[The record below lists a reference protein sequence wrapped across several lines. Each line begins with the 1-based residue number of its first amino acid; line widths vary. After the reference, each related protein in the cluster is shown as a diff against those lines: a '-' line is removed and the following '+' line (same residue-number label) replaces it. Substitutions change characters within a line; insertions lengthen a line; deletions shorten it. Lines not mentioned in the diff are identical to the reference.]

1 MLVRS
6 VGTIEGV
13 IEQLCPELNLFQQI
27 TDRVMERMR
36 KSFDVG
42 QELIS
47 AGKDVLELT
56 KKMQRM
62 PGMAYDALNNAV
74 KGRLKLNFELTGYE
88 EILKSLGDT
97 AKSVVLALFACVL
110 FVGSAILST
119 ADIQPKTPGG
129 QPLVAAA
136 GRVLHRPGNLYHQ
149 THVKEEIAESLR
161 GGAARRPLC
170 VPVMCAGPPA

>member
-47 AGKDVLELT
+47 AGKDVLEIT

-136 GRVLHRPGNLYHQ
+136 GLVFSIALGIY
-149 THVKEEIAESLR
+149 TVKHMSKKK
-161 GGAARRPLC
+161 
-170 VPVMCAGPPA
+170 